1 MQSAY
6 TEEGR
11 APNRRGGRELEG
23 DGTGS
28 EDEAGSPDT
37 GRSASDF
44 VVADEHFG
52 FGTVC
57 ESHPCYLCPPGA
69 ESIHLD
75 LTSPRGHERAD
86 GRVKLQVDWH
96 RIDYL
101 ATPIEEFDC
110 AIVIEGH
117 AVGSMS
123 SDCRR

>member
-1 MQSAY
+1 M
-6 TEEGR
+6 
-11 APNRRGGRELEG
+11 
-23 DGTGS
+23 
-28 EDEAGSPDT
+28 
-37 GRSASDF
+37 
-44 VVADEHFG
+44 VADEHVG

-101 ATPIEEFDC
+101 AIPIEEFGC

-123 SDCRR
+123 RDCRRRRGTATTMNPMMARMVFMEWLLSLIG